1 MSIATLNGASV
12 TRARVHVPA
21 WGRWW
26 ADLDLAEPVTQSGAA
41 ALVVAGQAMTGTIV
55 SGGAA
60 NGRAAYHV
68 VGGKGGWGRT
78 LPAKPYNDDAGVRLR
93 TVLGDAAAEV
103 GETLADVP
111 ATQLGPHYARHGG
124 PASVALNLLAER
136 NWYMDFAGVTR
147 IGQRAATTYTG
158 TAPRVRVDPLAQV
171 IDLAVDSIA
180 GLVPGVRVDGHEPA
194 TDVELELDPDRL
206 TARVYYAAS
215 PLSQRLKAWADIL
228 LGLDPRARYRGT
240 FEFRVVTQSGER
252 LNLQPVYA
260 ASKMP
265 DLANVPVRLAP
276 GVKALHLLGSLVMVA
291 FADADPSRPYVFA
304 GDAADAPGWMP
315 LELEI
320 GGPATLGIAYQGSP
334 VQAGPFAGAVT
345 LGSAR
350 FKVSPV

>member
-1 MSIATLNGASV
+1 MSLATLNGNSV

-26 ADLDLAEPVTQSGAA
+26 ADLDLAEPVEQSGAA
-41 ALVVAGQAMTGTIV
+41 ALVVAGQAMAGTIV
-55 SGGAA
+55 TGGAA
-60 NGRAAYHV
+60 NGRAAYRV
-68 VGGKGGWGRT
+68 VGGAGGWGRT
-78 LPAKPYNDDAGVRLR
+78 LRAKPYNDDGGVRLR

-111 ATQLGPHYARHGG
+111 SSLLGPHYARPDA
-124 PASVALNLLAER
+124 PAYDLLNLQASQ
-136 NWYMDFAGVTR
+136 NWYVDFAGVTR

-171 IDLAVDSIA
+171 IELAVDSIA
-180 GLVPGVRVDGHEPA
+180 GLVPGVQVDSKRPA
-194 TDVELELDPDRL
+194 TDVHFELDPERL

-215 PLSQRLKAWADIL
+215 PLTQRLKAWADIL
-228 LGLDPRARYRGT
+228 YGLDPRARYRGS
-240 FEFRVVTQSGER
+240 FEYRVVTQSGER

-276 GVKALHLLGSLVMVA
+276 GVKAMHMLGSLVMVA

-315 LELEI
+315 LTLEL
-320 GGPATLGIAYQGSP
+320 GGPLALGVARQTDP
-334 VQAGPFAGAVT
+334 VQAGPFTGVIVQ
-345 LGSAR
+345 GSAR
-350 FKVSPV
+350 IKASL

>member
-1 MSIATLNGASV
+1 VSLATLNGASV

-26 ADLDLAEPVTQSGAA
+26 ADLDLAEPVAQTGAA
-41 ALVVAGQAMTGTIV
+41 ALVVAGQAMAGTIV

-60 NGRAAYHV
+60 NGRAAYRV
-68 VGGKGGWGRT
+68 VGGGGGWGRT
-78 LPAKPYNDDAGVRLR
+78 LPAKSYSDDGGVRLR
-93 TVLGDAAAEV
+93 TVLGDAASEA
-103 GETLADVP
+103 GETIADAP
-111 ATQLGPHYARHGG
+111 SSQMGPHYARPNA
-124 PASVALNLLAER
+124 PASELLNLLAPQ
-136 NWYMDFAGVTR
+136 NWYVDFAGVTR

-158 TAPRVRVDPLAQV
+158 TAPRVRVEPLAQV

-180 GLVPGVRVDGHEPA
+180 GLVPGVQVDGKRPA
-194 TDVELELDPDRL
+194 TDVHFTLDPKRL
-206 TARVYYAAS
+206 TASVYYAAG
-215 PLSQRLKAWADIL
+215 PLTRALEVQRQIL
-228 LGLDPRARYRGT
+228 EKLDPRARYRGT

-276 GVKALHLLGSLVMVA
+276 GVKALHALGSLVMVA

-315 LELEI
+315 LQLEL
-320 GGPATLGIAYQGSP
+320 GGPGALGVARMTDP
-334 VQAGPFAGAVT
+334 VQAGPFSGVIVG
-345 LGSAR
+345 GSAR
-350 FKVSPV
+350 IKASL

>member
-1 MSIATLNGASV
+1 
-12 TRARVHVPA
+12 
-21 WGRWW
+21 
-26 ADLDLAEPVTQSGAA
+26 
-41 ALVVAGQAMTGTIV
+41 
-55 SGGAA
+55 
-60 NGRAAYHV
+60 
-68 VGGKGGWGRT
+68 
-78 LPAKPYNDDAGVRLR
+78 
-93 TVLGDAAAEV
+93 VLGDAAAAA
-103 GETLADVP
+103 GETIADVP
-111 ATQLGPHYARHGG
+111 ATLLGPHYARPKA
-124 PASVALNLLAER
+124 PASELLNLQASQ
-136 NWYMDFAGVTR
+136 NWYVDFAGVTR
-147 IGQRAATTYTG
+147 IGQRPATTYTG

-180 GLVPGVRVDGHEPA
+180 GLVPGVRVDGHEAA
-194 TDVELELDPDRL
+194 TDVHLELDPERL

-240 FEFRVVTQSGER
+240 FEFRVVTQAGER

-276 GVKALHLLGSLVMVA
+276 GVKAQHLLGSLVMVA

-304 GDAADAPGWMP
+304 GDEPDAPGWHP
-315 LELEI
+315 LALEL